1 MRRRKREER
10 DLVGIGVE
18 RPIAESLKVRRRKQ
32 EIVAKN
38 DRAKTSDGGGKLCV
52 GIVFGNEPVYL
63 PDNLGVDRFTV
74 LPAVFERSR
83 KRPKWRRSLI
93 RFAEGDVKGR
103 DSRPVL
109 VKGVEQCCKIRS
121 EEHTSELQS
130 RLHLVCRLLLEKK
143 KNKDAHHEPN
153 TYKLARHT
161 DAGACAPPSAN
172 A

>member
-83 KRPKWRRSLI
+83 KRTKWRRSLI

-109 VKGVEQCCKIRS
+109 VKGVEQCCKIEDRKS
-121 EEHTSELQS
+121 T
-130 RLHLVCRLLLEKK
+130 RLNSSHLGISYAVFCLKK
-143 KNKDAHHEPN
+143 K
-153 TYKLARHT
+153 
-161 DAGACAPPSAN
+161 
-172 A
+172 

>member
-83 KRPKWRRSLI
+83 KRTK
-93 RFAEGDVKGR
+93 
-103 DSRPVL
+103 
-109 VKGVEQCCKIRS
+109 RS

-143 KNKDAHHEPN
+143 KHRLRRRIRTQRPTFHI
-153 TYKLARHT
+153 RHCNVHRC
-161 DAGACAPPSAN
+161 D
-172 A
+172 